1 MKIVRTPPF
10 LLLVLLSLAGEAGCG
25 APADLDTTDTDTD
38 TLDTSADAI
47 VSRWIAD
54 DIDDAG
60 ARVRPPLDQ
69 KQPVRD
75 PGIRDDVDG
84 VLADTLIPCIREG
97 GFMKRCPKGES
108 CVYDRAED
116 GTKGAAYCVDK
127 NREPTGNGPTLRAVR
142 VRR

>member
-1 MKIVRTPPF
+1 MKIVRTPPL

-25 APADLDTTDTDTD
+25 APADLDSTDIDVSD
-38 TLDTSADAI
+38 LDTSTA
-47 VSRWIAD
+47 VVGRWIAD
-54 DIDDAG
+54 DGG
-60 ARVRPPLDQ
+60 ARVRPLDQ
-69 KQPVRD
+69 KQPIRD
-75 PGIRDDVDG
+75 PGVRDGADG
-84 VLADTLIPCIREG
+84 VLEDTLIPCIREG

-127 NREPTGNGPTLRAVR
+127 NREPTGNVPTVRAVR

>member
-25 APADLDTTDTDTD
+25 APADLDTTDTDLSD
-38 TLDTSADAI
+38 LDTSADAI

-54 DIDDAG
+54 DADDAG
-60 ARVRPPLDQ
+60 ARVRPLDQ
-69 KQPVRD
+69 KQPTRD
-75 PGIRDDVDG
+75 PGVRDGADG

-127 NREPTGNGPTLRAVR
+127 NREPTGNVPTLRAVR

>member
-25 APADLDTTDTDTD
+25 APADLDTTDTDVSD
-38 TLDTSADAI
+38 LDTSADAI
-47 VSRWIAD
+47 VSRWIG
-54 DIDDAG
+54 DDAG
-60 ARVRPPLDQ
+60 ARVRPLDQ
-69 KQPVRD
+69 KQPTRD
-75 PGIRDDVDG
+75 PGIRDDADG

-97 GFMKRCPKGES
+97 GFMKRCPRGES

-127 NREPTGNGPTLRAVR
+127 NREPTGNVPTVRAVR